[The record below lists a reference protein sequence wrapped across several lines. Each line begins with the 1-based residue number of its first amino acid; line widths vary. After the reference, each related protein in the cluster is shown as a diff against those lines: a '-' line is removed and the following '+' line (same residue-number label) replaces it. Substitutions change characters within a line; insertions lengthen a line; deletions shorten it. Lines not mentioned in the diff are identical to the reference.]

1 MLKYKMDVGD
11 ALERAGYNTY
21 KAKTIGPISQS
32 ALKRIKN
39 EDSGITLKTLND
51 ICNILDLQPKDIL
64 EFVRDNDDEEKIKR
78 LNK

>member
-1 MLKYKMDVGD
+1 MLKYKMNVWD

-32 ALKRIKN
+32 TLKRIKN

-51 ICNILDLQPKDIL
+51 ICNMLDLQPKDIL

>member
-1 MLKYKMDVGD
+1 MLRYKMDVGD

-32 ALKRIKN
+32 ALRRIKN

-64 EFVRDNDDEEKIKR
+64 EFVRDDADEEKIKN
-78 LNK
+78 LKK